1 MLPLAADN
9 YYVSLILL
17 TIIKKCSIISVVSN
31 DTIKEIQMNTSS
43 RVESREEVKAYLAN
57 LRYALNQGAKIE
69 VQLDRMVDQNR
80 DPKYTNRNTIANL
93 FPDESPETVM
103 RRELQLLTVE
113 EYMRTIKD
121 LRFPKR
127 SEMREFGKVYNGSD
141 EVYIKIRVELIAARG
156 FGEHT
161 TFVMSFHYAIKPFS
175 QEIFPYSKKG
185 GAV

>member
-17 TIIKKCSIISVVSN
+17 TIIKKCSIISIVSN

-69 VQLDRMVDQNR
+69 VQLD
-80 DPKYTNRNTIANL
+80 
-93 FPDESPETVM
+93 
-103 RRELQLLTVE
+103 
-113 EYMRTIKD
+113 
-121 LRFPKR
+121 
-127 SEMREFGKVYNGSD
+127 
-141 EVYIKIRVELIAARG
+141 
-156 FGEHT
+156 
-161 TFVMSFHYAIKPFS
+161 S